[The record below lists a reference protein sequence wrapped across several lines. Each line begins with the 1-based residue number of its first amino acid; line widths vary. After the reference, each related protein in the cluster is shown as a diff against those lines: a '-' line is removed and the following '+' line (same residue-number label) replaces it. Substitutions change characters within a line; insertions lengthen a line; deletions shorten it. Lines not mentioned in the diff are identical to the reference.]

1 MKPSAMDSQKLDP
14 ADLEDDP
21 LAARRTSRPCEIGD
35 GEAPPGFWRRLVR
48 RLRRRRAE
56 EWFPPQ
62 APPPAESL
70 PDTLPEP
77 PEMPKG
83 DETD

>member
-1 MKPSAMDSQKLDP
+1 MKPSAMDPQKRVEP
-14 ADLEDDP
+14 DLEDDP
-21 LAARRTSRPCEIGD
+21 LAARRTSRPLEIGD

-48 RLRRRRAE
+48 RLRRPRNE

-62 APPPAESL
+62 VPPTEESL

-77 PEMPKG
+77 PESPPPDDG
-83 DETD
+83 D